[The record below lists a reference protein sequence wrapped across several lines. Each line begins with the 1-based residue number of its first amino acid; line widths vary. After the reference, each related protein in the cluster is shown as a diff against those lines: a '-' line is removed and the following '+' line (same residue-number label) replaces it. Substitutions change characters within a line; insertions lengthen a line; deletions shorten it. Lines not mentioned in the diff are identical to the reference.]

1 MKAKARNMLCIAVVL
16 FLIVVIFGICRNVG
30 NVMAG
35 DLKGD
40 IGTTQAA
47 ETKTT
52 YIEYHVKYG
61 DTLWSIADEY
71 RSSGYRTTGDYV
83 RKVEEINHIEN
94 GDVLYEGQ
102 LLVLPVVI
110 N

>member
-1 MKAKARNMLCIAVVL
+1 MKAKARDMLCIAVVL

-35 DLKGD
+35 DLHLD
-40 IGTTQAA
+40 HGTTASA

-71 RSSGYRTTGDYV
+71 RSSLYRTTGDYV
-83 RKVEEINHIEN
+83 QKVEEINHLDN

-102 LLVLPVVI
+102 LLVIPVVI
-110 N
+110 D